1 MICAAA
7 VRRLPR
13 AVPDSWWG
21 RAYLAA
27 AAVAVALGPS
37 VPGAA
42 AVAQV
47 LTAPASLVLLFAWP
61 LFAVLPGTASATA
74 LALLRLGGALASVA
88 VFTFLARKA
97 RRA

>member
-21 RAYLAA
+21 RAYLA
-27 AAVAVALGPS
+27 V
-37 VPGAA
+37 A

-61 LFAVLPGTASATA
+61 LFAVLPGTVSATA
-74 LALLRLGGALASVA
+74 LALLRLGGAPASVA
-88 VFTFLARKA
+88 VFTFLARRA
-97 RRA
+97 RRPWIDHPSAFEDPS